1 MRLLYKAF
9 RYLIPVRSKCK
20 IILRYFSANKFL
32 RCFSFGVLFTLSSV
46 LVTNLDLSLGVE
58 ISDVASIETQEISS
72 FTLVEAGKK
81 YYQVGKFAQAIAKWQ
96 QALQIFS
103 STGDIL
109 NQSAVLSNLALAYQ
123 KLGRIDQA
131 SGAIEDSLKLLNNL
145 KTSQAKSLQADA
157 LNIQGSL
164 LLSQGKTQKALT
176 VWVNA
181 SENYDKVGDN
191 AGYIRSLL
199 NQSQALRAL
208 GLYPRAKA
216 TLEQVNQSLEK
227 EPPSLL
233 KAATLLNFGDT
244 LRLMGD
250 LQKSQEVLKQSLAMA
265 EKLDSQRDIASA
277 LLSLGN
283 NARDREFPKQ
293 ALKFYQRAIVLSTSE
308 INKLQVQLNQ
318 LSLLVDMQKW
328 QQAYKLMAQIKPQL
342 ENLPPSRK
350 AVYIKINFVQSLVKI
365 KDEVVVNDY
374 SARLLSLAIL
384 QAQTIGDSRAES
396 YALGYLGELYE
407 KTQQLSE
414 AQKLTEKALVLAQS
428 SNASDIAYR
437 WQWQLGRLFKKQNQI
452 DKAVSSY
459 SEAVNTLS
467 SIRNDLVA
475 SNVNIQ
481 FSFRETVEPVYREL
495 VGLLLQP
502 TVNSKSIKQTAKVT
516 QSNLKKAREVIES
529 LQLAELDNYFREACL
544 TNSPTEIDK
553 IDPQAAV
560 IYPIILPDRLE
571 VVLSLPNQTLRHYT
585 SNIPQSQLE
594 TIVQK
599 MRRSLRRTSLK
610 KERVAIA
617 KKMYNLLI
625 KPAEVELQSNGV
637 KTLAFVLDGSMKN
650 LPMAALYDG
659 QQYLI
664 EKYNLA
670 LTPGLQLFATQPLE
684 NKNLKVLL
692 GGLSESRQGFMPL
705 PGVETEINQIKS
717 EISSQILLNQTFT
730 TKALEKRIG
739 NKPFPVVHLA
749 THGQFSSSAKNTFVL
764 TWDNRI
770 GVKQLGELLQ
780 KRETY
785 SKNPIELLV
794 LSACQTAQGDKRAAL
809 GLAGVAV
816 RSGAR
821 STLASLWAVDDQST
835 SAFMVEF
842 YKQLATNNISK
853 AEALRKAQ
861 ISLIKERGFKHPFY
875 WAPFVL
881 VGNWL

>member
-32 RCFSFGVLFTLSSV
+32 RCFSFAVLFTLSSV

-553 IDPQAAV
+553 IDSQAAV

-875 WAPFVL
+875 WAAFVL

>member
-9 RYLIPVRSKCK
+9 RYLIPVRTKCK

-467 SIRNDLVA
+467 SIRNDLAA
-475 SNVNIQ
+475 SNVDIQ

-875 WAPFVL
+875 WAAFVL

>member
-32 RCFSFGVLFTLSSV
+32 RCFSFAVLFTLSSV

-875 WAPFVL
+875 WAAFVL

>member
-9 RYLIPVRSKCK
+9 RYLIPVRTKCK

-32 RCFSFGVLFTLSSV
+32 RCFSFAVLFTLSSV

-467 SIRNDLVA
+467 SIRNDLAA
-475 SNVNIQ
+475 SNVDIQ

-495 VGLLLQP
+495 VALLLQP
-502 TVNSKSIKQTAKVT
+502 TVNYKSIKQTAQVT

-553 IDPQAAV
+553 IDSQAAV

-875 WAPFVL
+875 WAAFVL

>member
-9 RYLIPVRSKCK
+9 RYLIPVRTKCK

-32 RCFSFGVLFTLSSV
+32 RCFSFAVLFTLSSV

-875 WAPFVL
+875 WAAFVL